1 MRGSIAAGETVDQ
14 EWRAAKTKPRPQG
27 FFPAAAAAPTDPSF
41 RDSYLNNQWID
52 SSRIFFAHRLG

>member
-27 FFPAAAAAPTDPSF
+27 FVPAAAAAPTDPSF
-41 RDSYLNNQWID
+41 RDSYLNNQ
-52 SSRIFFAHRLG
+52 